1 MQLDNWL
8 INSLFET
15 ENRIFDTKLNYR
27 DKYMMLHGAI
37 MLFAYACIG
46 CSGAMDTCDAKFKSD
61 NAQKLYENIKRRMD
75 S

>member
-8 INSLFET
+8 INGLAT
-15 ENRIFDTKLNYR
+15 TANRILDEKLDHR
-27 DKYMMLHGAI
+27 DKYMMLHGAV

-46 CSGAMDTCDAKFKSD
+46 CFDAMDTCDTKFKSD
-61 NAQKLYENIKRRMD
+61 KAQELYENIKRRMD